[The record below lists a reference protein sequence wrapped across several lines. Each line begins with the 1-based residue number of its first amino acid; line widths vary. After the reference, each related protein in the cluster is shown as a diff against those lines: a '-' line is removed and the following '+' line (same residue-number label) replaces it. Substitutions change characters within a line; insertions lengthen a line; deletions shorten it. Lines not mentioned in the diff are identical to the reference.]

1 MNERKKH
8 IVLVDADALAQARFN
23 TFFSKSE
30 VEVNSFASAM
40 GAIQHIK
47 QSGEPDLLLIE
58 ENVKPLGAIQTLN
71 YLKEQV
77 NSKGSVMLITNSESL
92 VSKSADFVRF
102 LSKPFKNE
110 DIGFVKTF
118 LQLPC
123 SPEEPEEQIY
133 SLNYLIELS
142 DGDAEFIRESI
153 SIFKDSVTPRLEEM
167 LQFYKEEAYEEVSK
181 VAHSLKPSFEML
193 QNSKAAQLSN
203 ELAHKITGTAMFP
216 LINELIEEH
225 KKMQEALKDDFPEVY
240 SV

>member
-77 NSKGSVMLITNSESL
+77 NFKGSVMLITNSESL

-118 LQLPC
+118 LPIRTNADLM
-123 SPEEPEEQIY
+123 
-133 SLNYLIELS
+133 NNVAAS
-142 DGDAEFIRESI
+142 DGDHI
-153 SIFKDSVTPRLEEM
+153 T
-167 LQFYKEEAYEEVSK
+167 
-181 VAHSLKPSFEML
+181 
-193 QNSKAAQLSN
+193 AAN
-203 ELAHKITGTAMFP
+203 AAGTAGR
-216 LINELIEEH
+216 LATI
-225 KKMQEALKDDFPEVY
+225 DGDR
-240 SV
+240 